1 MADHFAGMTALVTGA
16 SSGLGEEFARQLAT
30 HGVGRLVLVA
40 RRAERLEQLRA
51 ELAGPEL
58 QVDCFPAD
66 LAHEDAVTHL
76 MSDLDAT
83 GIAPEILINNAGFGD
98 VGNFEDAEPA
108 KLEAMLA
115 VNIVALTRLSRWA
128 VPGLVQRRRGWICN
142 VGSSAGMLPLP
153 QFAVY
158 AATKAYVNSFSEAL
172 RLELRATGV
181 HVLAL
186 CPGPVETEFGQV
198 ASRPQG
204 KRKFSAPA
212 ALAVSKQDVVWQTLE
227 AMAAGQARLI
237 PGLAVRFPIL
247 LAESTPRWLMR
258 PFFNLFSAR
267 FRPES
272 A

>member
-1 MADHFAGMTALVTGA
+1 MANPFAGLNALVTGA
-16 SSGLGEEFARQLAT
+16 SAGLGEEFARQLVAR
-30 HGVGRLVLVA
+30 GVKRVALTA
-40 RRAERLEQLRA
+40 RRADRLEQLRS
-51 ELAGPEL
+51 ELVGAAL

-76 MSDLDAT
+76 ITDLEAA
-83 GIAPEILINNAGFGD
+83 GFAPDVLINNAGFGD

-108 KLEAMLA
+108 KLESMLA
-115 VNIVALTRLSRWA
+115 VNVVALTRLSRWA
-128 VPGLVQRRRGWICN
+128 VPGMVQRRRGWICN

-181 HVLAL
+181 KVLAL

-198 ASRPQG
+198 ASRPDG
-204 KRKFSAPA
+204 KRKFSVPA
-212 ALAVSKQDVVWQTLE
+212 ALAVSKQDVVRQTLD
-227 AMAAGQARLI
+227 AMAAGRARLI

-258 PFFNLFSAR
+258 PLFNLVSAK
-267 FRPES
+267 FRPE
-272 A
+272 AA